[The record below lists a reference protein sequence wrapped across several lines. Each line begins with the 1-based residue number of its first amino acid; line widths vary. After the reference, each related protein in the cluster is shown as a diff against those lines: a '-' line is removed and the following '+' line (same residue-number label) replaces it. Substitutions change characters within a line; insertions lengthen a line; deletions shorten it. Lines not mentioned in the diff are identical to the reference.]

1 MGLRCIR
8 HHSSDS
14 CFWVWKARI
23 SPRGVVSGQ
32 DKERP
37 ATEIEARTDLT
48 NAYIAR
54 TALHPRS
61 PPPNITWKHRRRREA
76 ATTAC
81 ERSFRAWRHP
91 FSKSIP
97 DAPVAVQAR
106 DPVIFCY
113 LRSRLVLPKPVA
125 GFLSGAGAVG
135 LTLEI
140 TASSGSGFFTA

>member
-1 MGLRCIR
+1 MLPAYTVQPHRAGGYARSGAPSRSPASGGTFSAARKPCGATLR
-8 HHSSDS
+8 
-14 CFWVWKARI
+14 
-23 SPRGVVSGQ
+23 
-32 DKERP
+32 
-37 ATEIEARTDLT
+37 
-48 NAYIAR
+48 
-54 TALHPRS
+54 RS